1 MPETDNKVKYF
12 ILGLVVAFIIFI
24 IFYFTIFHEEQT
36 TMRKDPKYKEMKIWA
51 NDFIKN
57 KLYDPG
63 YKFNKEDIT
72 KNDELRYIVR
82 KQINDIYPNNNA
94 PENMLNVL
102 AFNFINIDTIRGFKD
117 FYRYV
122 GLNMYEETSMKND
135 PRYSKASIWAL
146 KFEEQKKN
154 QQNYILT
161 DYDVEM
167 RDITTDIVMD
177 QINKL
182 YPSNKVTKPFL
193 KFISHNFINLAM
205 VIVFNDAYIENGLH
219 KL

>member
-1 MPETDNKVKYF
+1 MSETDNKVKYF
-12 ILGLVVAFIIFI
+12 TLGFVVAFIIFI
-24 IFYFTIFHEEQT
+24 ILYFTIFHEEQT
-36 TMRKDPKYKEMKIWA
+36 AMRKNPKYKEMKNWA

-63 YKFNKEDIT
+63 YKFNKEDRT

-82 KQINDIYPNNNA
+82 RQINDIYPNNNA

-146 KFEEQKKN
+146 GYEEQKKS
-154 QQNYILT
+154 QKNYILT
-161 DYDVEM
+161 DYDMQM

-177 QINKL
+177 QIDKL